1 MKVRSG
7 FVSNSSSSSFI
18 IAIRSNVTDED
29 INAFVEKATENI
41 KNFIEDMDYKSDCVD
56 EIVEETKQELRNE
69 IMFAL
74 MDSSGLLLENWK
86 VFANEYSNEDGDYYA
101 FMYDCAE
108 DLSTELFK
116 FKRAGY
122 QYENS

>member
-1 MKVRSG
+1 MKIRSG

-18 IAIRSNVTDED
+18 IAVRSSVTNED
-29 INAFVEKATENI
+29 INAFVENATENI
-41 KNFIEDMDYKSDCVD
+41 KNFIEDMDYKSDCMD
-56 EIVEETKQELRNE
+56 EIVEEVKQELRNE
-69 IMFAL
+69 LQFIL
-74 MDSSGLLLENWK
+74 MDSSGLLLGDWK

-101 FMYDCAE
+101 FMYDYAQ

-122 QYENS
+122 